1 MTQQIAMSLMENK
14 KASLADIREFSVQAK
29 QLGDL
34 FSNFK
39 LQRQSM
45 GMRGTGGNAYQRSG
59 VSTNENSGH
68 LSHRGRREGS
78 AQSTYD
84 NAASY
89 DQQA

>member
-1 MTQQIAMSLMENK
+1 MTQQIATSLIENK
-14 KASLADIREFSVQAK
+14 KASLGDIREFSVQAK

-59 VSTNENSGH
+59 VSTNDNSGH
-68 LSHRGRREGS
+68 L
-78 AQSTYD
+78 
-84 NAASY
+84 
-89 DQQA
+89 